1 MIIFKSSLLLAVC
14 FFLAACGMNAN
25 RTNASTSAQQKSQ
38 SQKTDL
44 NASSTVTEPESSLEI
59 TSDQQPGSDL
69 ATSTNGVAQISTS
82 TTTSTNVGPSA
93 LDVPLANANTN
104 LSRQITV
111 PNLTVRPL
119 GQDKSTNGV
128 ASTRGNIVAI
138 ADNEEVLKRLILVQ
152 QDGQKLYESLAA
164 ADYATWW
171 KVLELDW
178 QALVTAQNTG
188 SLAVS
193 TAGLNLRD
201 NVAREDLRT
210 ALQSVI
216 EKVDE
221 MINTLSA
228 NQSLSADAWPKL
240 SQQLAKVALLLYAPA
255 SSANNA
261 ISNGV
266 SLSLGAPHSET
277 ADHNSATNS
286 IGSGAVP
293 PAQIVPRQIMIK
305 PGTLSPVGLIL

>member
-14 FFLAACGMNAN
+14 FFLAACGMNNN

-38 SQKTDL
+38 PQNTQLDEPPS
-44 NASSTVTEPESSLEI
+44 VTETDASPE
-59 TSDQQPGSDL
+59 TTTDQEPVLGL
-69 ATSTNGVAQISTS
+69 TTSTNGVAQIS
-82 TTTSTNVGPSA
+82 TSTNVGPSA

-104 LSRQITV
+104 LSRQITTSNRIGLSPV
-111 PNLTVRPL
+111 
-119 GQDKSTNGV
+119 QDKSTNNV
-128 ASTRGNIVAI
+128 ATTRGNTVTV

-178 QALVTAQNTG
+178 QALVTTQNTG
-188 SLAVS
+188 ALAVS

-201 NVAREDLRT
+201 NVAREDLRS
-210 ALQSVI
+210 ALQNVI

-255 SSANNA
+255 SSANSTNSA
-261 ISNGV
+261 ISNGASV
-266 SLSLGAPHSET
+266 SLGAPQSET

-286 IGSGAVP
+286 TGSEAVP